1 MNALETKNRN
11 SEFVDQSPAVKKKVN
26 ASLAT
31 QQSKTETTLLKH
43 DVLSQEQLV
52 EKEELE
58 KDLASGMKVS
68 EAIGKWSTRL
78 DTMDK
83 WLTIL
88 PFVWDAASSSAS
100 LMFFIVQNQ
109 KLAKKYRLPR
119 TDKFKAMMLQVWDWT
134 VETLVKAPLN
144 SLQAI
149 PVLWWLTW
157 PITQPLKVVTWYFA
171 DSIFKANKWT
181 GKLFAKTFEKMLA
194 DAKQWN
200 SENPDKEQIDVAAL
214 QSEMQEN
221 MKKIEVTLAP
231 KKAITK

>member
-1 MNALETKNRN
+1 MNTLNTPKNNKETTFSAEKKQVDATLTKQETKT
-11 SEFVDQSPAVKKKVN
+11 N
-26 ASLAT
+26 AN
-31 QQSKTETTLLKH
+31 LLKQ
-43 DVLSQEQLV
+43 DVLSQEQLLV
-52 EKEELE
+52 KEELE

-88 PFVWDAASSSAS
+88 PFVWDAAASSAS

-109 KLAKKYRLPR
+109 KLAKKYRLPWQ
-119 TDKFKAMMLQVWDWT
+119 DKFKAMMLQVWDWT
-134 VETLVKAPLN
+134 VETLVKSPLN

-149 PVLWWLTW
+149 PVIWWITW
-157 PITQPLKVVTWYFA
+157 PITQPIKVVAGYFA

-181 GKLFAKTFEKMLA
+181 AKLFAKTFEKMLA
-194 DAKQWN
+194 DAKKWN

-214 QSEMQEN
+214 QAEMQDN
-221 MKKIEVTLAP
+221 LKKIKVTLSP
-231 KKAITK
+231 KKEEH